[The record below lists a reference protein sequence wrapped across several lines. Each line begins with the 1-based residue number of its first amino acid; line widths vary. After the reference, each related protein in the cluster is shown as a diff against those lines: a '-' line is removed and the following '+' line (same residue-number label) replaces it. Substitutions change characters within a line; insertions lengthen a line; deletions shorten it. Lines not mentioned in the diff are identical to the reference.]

1 MEHSDAMARA
11 LAEVGPQLR
20 RHRVR
25 NGVTLT
31 ALAEATG
38 ISKSTLSRLESGQRR
53 PGLELLL
60 PIIQA
65 LRISMDDVVQVVPP
79 VGNLNRLAPQP
90 WNGMVRMPLARGIGP
105 IQAWKLIVPVGR
117 TQPDPQ
123 AHEGHM
129 WMYVLSGRM
138 RLVLAD
144 KDVQIRVGESAEF
157 STRLPH
163 WFGNSGQEPAE
174 VICMFGRQGEQVRP
188 RVVSGAGPGGY
199 PAGAA
204 ASAIAAAQPVIIA
217 HLDES
222 RPAGEVG
229 A

>member
-1 MEHSDAMARA
+1 MGQA

-25 NGVTLT
+25 CGVTLT

-60 PIIQA
+60 PIIHA

-79 VGNLNRLAPQP
+79 EGAFNRLKPHS
-90 WNGMVRMPLARGIGP
+90 WNGMVRMPLTREIGP
-105 IQAWKLIVPVGR
+105 IQAWKLVIPAGR
-117 TQPDPQ
+117 TEPDPQ
-123 AHEGHM
+123 SHEGHM

-138 RLVLAD
+138 RLVLGD
-144 KDVQIRVGESAEF
+144 KDLQIRVGESAEF
-157 STRLPH
+157 CTRLPH
-163 WFGNSGQEPAE
+163 WFGNSEPEPAE

-188 RVVSGAGPGGY
+188 RVIPTAGSGRHPAVAVAAAIPTE
-199 PAGAA
+199 PAGD
-204 ASAIAAAQPVIIA
+204 ASP
-217 HLDES
+217 
-222 RPAGEVG
+222 
-229 A
+229 